1 MAYLS
6 RIVYHRDKDF
16 SNRCWHRKQCGVTG
30 KEAAVAVYFS
40 SEINKRSSNEDSF
53 CDMELRVNHEASV
66 HAMVV
71 ADGMGGLAGGKLY
84 SETAV
89 RLWYQNLVEV
99 IMSDEFRDGPLWQQ
113 TELLQEFCEDV
124 FDKINRS
131 LYQKGQDAGVK
142 GGTTL
147 STAVHFWDTWIIVN
161 CGDSPVYQIS
171 NGTLSLVSEIQNA
184 AWKMVREGKTKEG
197 SIQFYQNKNRLTQ
210 YLGRRDP
217 VYPAVTLCK
226 DKDMQGLILGTDG
239 AFGNLTLKELE
250 EVLCRGDRPQ
260 DMIKELFEKAK
271 ASGEEDNQTAILYM
285 EERPEQMEEVW
296 MGLDYSVARASSPA
310 SDTPVPFAVYT
321 ELEEK
326 KVGIRQ
332 KLRNKKRIR

>member
-1 MAYLS
+1 M
-6 RIVYHRDKDF
+6 YHRDKDF
-16 SNRCWHRKQCGVTG
+16 SNRYRAQATVGVTG

-53 CDMELRVNHEASV
+53 CDMELRVNHEATV

-89 RLWYQNLVEV
+89 RLWYQNLVET

-131 LYQKGQDAGVK
+131 LYRKGQDAGVK

-161 CGDSPVYQIS
+161 CGDSPVYKIN

-210 YLGRRDP
+210 YLGRWDP
-217 VYPAVTLCK
+217 VYPSVTLCK
-226 DKDMQGLILGTDG
+226 DKDLQGLILGTDG
-239 AFGNLTLKELE
+239 AFGSLTRGEIQ
-250 EVLCRGDRPQ
+250 EVLCRDIRPQ
-260 DMIKELFEKAK
+260 DMIKELFEKAR
-271 ASGEEDNQTAILYM
+271 AGGEEDNQTAILYL
-285 EERPEQMEEVW
+285 EEQPEESREVW
-296 MGLDYSVARASSPA
+296 TGMDYHVAGEPTSQVTDS
-310 SDTPVPFAVYT
+310 PVPFAVYT

-326 KVGIRQ
+326 KIGIRQ